1 MADLVDART
10 LGELCEL
17 RARTHPTR
25 PAVRDDELEL
35 DFASLAARARAV
47 ARFLGGQ
54 GVEVG
59 DRVVVQGAN
68 RVTWVVAAYGVLLA
82 GATVVPLGHRVPD
95 PERQRL
101 LDQLLPRLVLQD
113 DAGTAVP
120 GAIAFSRL
128 EALTPVPQ
136 PVDLPVVDPTSPA
149 LVLTSSGTS
158 GAVKAVP
165 MSHGQLLRMYG
176 DVGSALDAEQEDVWL
191 GVVPLAHS
199 FGINGILLVA
209 FLAGACVRLLPDYRP
224 ARLVRVLRSERVS
237 VLAGPPTIYHDLAE
251 IDPGVAA
258 AHTRLAIVGSTEVSA
273 PDTARLARR
282 LAIPRVVVGYGMTE
296 TCGTVA
302 VGELPA
308 DPDDLLPWMSPLPG
322 VEVRVCDDSGA
333 TLPAGV
339 PGAVQVRGYPVSRP
353 YAGAPDLRA
362 GPEPGRR
369 SEEWFDTRDVGRLDA
384 HGRLAV
390 VGRADD
396 TVIVSGFNVFPRE
409 VEAVLREHPGVADV
423 AVVGGPDPRRGQRLV
438 ACVVATD
445 EAPTPE
451 ALTAHVRSRL
461 TGYKVPSEF
470 VFLDELP
477 RTRTEKVSR
486 AALRSRVEAGT
497 GPISRATDR

>member
-35 DFASLAARARAV
+35 DFASLAARARVV
-47 ARFLGGQ
+47 ARFLGEQ
-54 GVEVG
+54 GVQVG
-59 DRVVVQGAN
+59 DRVVVHGAN

-82 GATVVPLGHRVPD
+82 GATVVPIGHRVPD
-95 PERQRL
+95 AERQGL
-101 LDQLLPRLVLQD
+101 LDLLAPRLVLQD
-113 DAGTAVP
+113 DSGTAVP
-120 GAIAFSRL
+120 GGIAFSRL
-128 EALTPVPQ
+128 EALAPVPE
-136 PVDLPVVDPTSPA
+136 PSDLPAVDPTSPA

-165 MSHGQLLRMYG
+165 MSHAQLLRMYD
-176 DVGSALDAEQEDVWL
+176 DVRTALDVEQDDVWL

-224 ARLVRVLRSERVS
+224 ERLVRVLRSERVS

-251 IDPGVAA
+251 IDPGVAG

-308 DPDDLLPWMSPLPG
+308 DPDDLLPWMSPMPG

-333 TLPAGV
+333 PLPPGV

-362 GPEPGRR
+362 GLQPGHPD
-369 SEEWFDTRDVGRLDA
+369 EWFDTRDVGRLDA
-384 HGRLAV
+384 HGRLAI
-390 VGRADD
+390 VGRTDD

-423 AVVGGPDPRRGQRLV
+423 AVVGGPDARRGQRLV
-438 ACVVATD
+438 ACVVVAD
-445 EAPTPE
+445 EPPTPE
-451 ALTAHVRSRL
+451 ALTAHVRARL

-486 AALRSRVEAGT
+486 AALRGRVDAGT
-497 GPISRATDR
+497 GPISGATDR